1 VVTTNARDS
10 RPRENLG
17 RQSRSNEN
25 YVPKTSRQNGS
36 NKGASVQEKR
46 ESKPTGRTS
55 FGGNS
60 LGGKS
65 PDGKSLKGVGG
76 KFGKTG
82 GYNKNRDFKSNPFNK
97 DDDYENDKNYGRGN
111 QRTESR
117 SKSGQTKEREQQP
130 DKFETLKRLE
140 NEKKIKQKKLDQEF
154 GSKSEKPNKPL
165 VKHRRTNN
173 IDWTKGYEKGL
184 FDDDDEIYTEYL

>member
-1 VVTTNARDS
+1 MVTTNARDS

-17 RQSRSNEN
+17 RQTRSNEN
-25 YVPKTSRQNGS
+25 YKPKTSRENGS

-46 ESKPTGRTS
+46 ESKPTGQTS
-55 FGGNS
+55 FGRNSFKGNS
-60 LGGKS
+60 HPGNREKT
-65 PDGKSLKGVGG
+65 
-76 KFGKTG
+76 GKTG
-82 GYNKNRDFKSNPFNK
+82 GYNKGRDFKSNPFNK

-111 QRTESR
+111 QRAESR

-140 NEKKIKQKKLDQEF
+140 NEKKIKQKKQDQEF
-154 GSKSEKPNKPL
+154 GNKSEKPNKPL

-184 FDDDDEIYTEYL
+184 FDDDDETYTEYL